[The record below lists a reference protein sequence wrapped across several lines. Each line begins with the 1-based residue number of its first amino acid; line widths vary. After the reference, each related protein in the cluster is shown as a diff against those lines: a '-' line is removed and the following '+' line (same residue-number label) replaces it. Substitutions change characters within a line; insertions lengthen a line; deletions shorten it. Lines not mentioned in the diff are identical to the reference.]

1 MEYCCHLWDGATGT
15 ERLDKIQKRCCS
27 YMGHRENTIASMNI
41 QSLQHRRRVADLTIY
56 YKMVS
61 KLAPQ
66 AVCELLPEIDL
77 RRTTVRTDA
86 VQQREVNTYLKRHYY
101 LNSFV
106 PRFKR
111 CWNLLPASSV
121 PDQQAGPNKVIM
133 FKKTINKMDLTNLPI
148 TKYKMRA

>member
-86 VQQREVNTYLKRHYY
+86 QQLRTAVQKVLESPT
-101 LNSFV
+101 
-106 PRFKR
+106 RFLSSR
-111 CWNLLPASSV
+111 PASGSQQSDYV
-121 PDQQAGPNKVIM
+121 QEDDKQNGPDQPPNHQVQDARVI
-133 FKKTINKMDLTNLPI
+133 FIFTHTPLTP
-148 TKYKMRA
+148 